1 MKKLL
6 LLCLVLLGGVMQ
18 VSAQITESGKI
29 KVYVQNDGNWSNIY
43 LYVWK
48 DGSAAPMEWPGTRI
62 KGTGNDVTE
71 TLGNTTYYV
80 GTFDRSTFIDDTHTC
95 KLIINVGDN
104 SNQSATLDVTGD
116 RFIKTSDKTFIPA
129 YYLLTTGG
137 NDAKLMSIANTTYFN
152 TTLGPFNSQTY
163 YAIAN
168 TFAFSNDGKINWS
181 ADKNNIIRP
190 NSDLNIAFENVSDQT
205 VYRGQNSGSWVFPA
219 GEAKYVFS
227 FTLASYWGE
236 GDNKYSVSP
245 YFTRTIKSHG
255 YSTFASDYD
264 VAIPSEVTASYAT
277 GVENNELVMT
287 NFTDGIPA
295 NTGALLY
302 KAGGGDIT
310 FTPATSTNTATG
322 NLFVRGGGTT
332 IEQTADGK
340 TNYILTTPT
349 NKPVGFYKA
358 NATNKNT
365 VATTKAYLAVP
376 NGSQAREFFT
386 LGGETTGINAIDNG
400 QLTIDNDAPM
410 YNLAGQRV
418 NKSYKGVVI
427 VNGKKMLNK

>member
-29 KVYVQNDGNWSNIY
+29 KVYVQNDGNWSDIY

-48 DGSAAPMEWPGTRI
+48 DDSAAPIEWPGTRI

-80 GTFDRSTFIDDTHTC
+80 GTFDRSTLIDDTHTC
-95 KLIINVGDN
+95 KLIINVGNN

-205 VYRGQNSGSWVFPA
+205 VYRGQDSGSWVFPA

-264 VAIPSEVTASYAT
+264 VAIPSGVTASYAT
-277 GVENNELVMT
+277 GVANNELEMT
-287 NFTDGIPA
+287 NFTNGIPA
-295 NTGALLY
+295 GTGALLY
-302 KAGGGDIT
+302 IAGGGDVT
-310 FTPATSTNTATG
+310 FTPASSTDAVSG
-322 NLFVRGGGTT
+322 NLFVRGNGAVA
-332 IEQTADGK
+332 QTKDGN
-340 TNYILTTPT
+340 TNYILTTST
-349 NKPVGFYKA
+349 VSGTKTVGFYKA
-358 NATNKNT
+358 NSDGTNT
-365 VATTKAYLAVP
+365 VSTDKAYLSVP
-376 NGSQAREFFT
+376 MGSLARDYFT
-386 LGGETTGINAIDNG
+386 LWEENTTNISSINKTVN
-400 QLTIDNDAPM
+400 TENVY
-410 YNLAGQRV
+410 YNINGQRV
-418 NKSYKGVVI
+418 KNPTKGLYI
-427 VNGKKMLNK
+427 VNGKKVIIK